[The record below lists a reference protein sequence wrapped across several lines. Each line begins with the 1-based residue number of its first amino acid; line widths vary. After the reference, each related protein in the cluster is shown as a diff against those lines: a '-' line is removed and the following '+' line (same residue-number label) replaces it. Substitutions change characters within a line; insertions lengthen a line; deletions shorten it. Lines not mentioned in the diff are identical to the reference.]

1 MIIKELI
8 NHIIPVNLLDK
19 FIIIFLLAGLIIIQ
33 IYCSLSELS
42 EDSKKFKYKNL
53 LLAIA
58 AVVIPYAILVILGI
72 VIR

>member
-19 FIIIFLLAGLIIIQ
+19 FIIIFLLAGLIIFQ
-33 IYCSLSELS
+33 IYCSI
-42 EDSKKFKYKNL
+42 SKNSNKFEYKNL

-58 AVVIPYAILVILGI
+58 TVVMPCAILVIVGI
-72 VIR
+72 IIR